1 MKVRS
6 ANQTTLPEEFARY
19 IAELTAQVA
28 NLSRRLQLIEGR
40 GDNESLA
47 QESQLKIICQD
58 DDENAVEFLTE
69 NGFVI
74 VRPWE
79 ARGATAPAEGTF
91 RFRVLDPDATEREIN
106 VEFSNQLRQETALRT
121 GGRIETTSQFWIC
134 SAERRLANYLM
145 EHDEFP
151 PANEMKIDA
160 LDREDVLLAIRWG
173 KSD

>member
-6 ANQTTLPEEFARY
+6 VNQTTLPEEFARC

-28 NLSRRLQLIEGR
+28 DLGRRVQLIEGH
-40 GDNESLA
+40 GDNESLTP
-47 QESQLKIICQD
+47 QSQLTVICQD
-58 DDENAVEFLTE
+58 DDKNAVEFLTE

-79 ARGATAPAEGTF
+79 AKGAAVPSEGRF
-91 RFRVLDPDATEREIN
+91 RFRVMDPEATEREIN
-106 VEFSNQLRQETALRT
+106 VEFSNQLRQETAFRT
-121 GGRIETTSQFWIC
+121 SGRIEMTSQFWIC

-151 PANEMKIDA
+151 PANEMMIET

>member
-6 ANQTTLPEEFARY
+6 VNQTTLPEEFAQC

-28 NLSRRLQLIEGR
+28 DLSRRLQLVEGH
-40 GDNESLA
+40 GENESLG
-47 QESQLKIICQD
+47 QQSQLTIICQD
-58 DDENAVEFLTE
+58 DDEHLVEFLTE

-79 ARGATAPAEGTF
+79 AKGATVPSGGTF
-91 RFRVLDPDATEREIN
+91 RFRVLDPDASEREIN

-134 SAERRLANYLM
+134 SAERRLASYLM

-151 PANEMKIDA
+151 PANEMIIKT
-160 LDREDVLLAIRWG
+160 LDREDVLLALRWG

>member
-1 MKVRS
+1 VKVRS
-6 ANQTTLPEEFARY
+6 VNQTTLPEEFARC

-28 NLSRRLQLIEGR
+28 ALSRRLQLIEGR
-40 GDNESLA
+40 ADNESLA
-47 QESQLKIICQD
+47 QQRQLTIICQD
-58 DDENAVEFLTE
+58 DDENPVEFLTE

-79 ARGATAPAEGTF
+79 AKGAIVPSEGRF
-91 RFRVLDPDATEREIN
+91 RFRVLDPDAAEREIT
-106 VEFSNQLRQETALRT
+106 VEYSSQLRQETALRT

-134 SAERRLANYLM
+134 SAERRLANHLM

-151 PANEMKIDA
+151 PANEMIIDA
-160 LDREDVLLAIRWG
+160 MDREDVLLAIRWG